1 MTDIDTHL
9 HWCRTQA
16 LKTALGITGNMDD
29 AEDVAQEALLALWQ
43 NYNTSVLTD
52 REILALCG
60 KITTNKA
67 IDFIRS
73 RDSRNGEGTVAVEV
87 DESSDAVLGDKAVT
101 LDDPEGIL
109 SAEQQKAAV
118 MHAIGGLSEDMI
130 LAWTMRAFD
139 VSYAEMARRLNTTES
154 NCRQMVHRVT
164 AQLRTTFMEG

>member
-1 MTDIDTHL
+1 MIDPDPRL
-9 HWCRTQA
+9 KVCRAQA
-16 LKTALGITGNMDD
+16 IKIALGITGNNDD
-29 AEDVAQEALLALWQ
+29 AEDVAQEVLLILWQ
-43 NYNTSVLTD
+43 KYNTLVLQDEALT
-52 REILALCG
+52 ALCC

-87 DESSDAVLGDKAVT
+87 DESSDSVLGDKAVT

-109 SAEQQKAAV
+109 GAEQQKAAV

-130 LAWTMRAFD
+130 LAWTMHASD
-139 VSYAEMARRLNTTES
+139 VSYAEMAIRLNTTES

-164 AQLRTTFMEG
+164 AQLRATFMEG